1 MPVKQPRNTFKMSV
15 DTPLYTIDISL
26 IKADILAACIKE
38 VTVELRRKRKRIGK
52 SRIQEKSSLKL
63 YINYKKEI
71 KDLKL
76 CLIFY

>member
-1 MPVKQPRNTFKMSV
+1 V
-15 DTPLYTIDISL
+15 DTPLHTIDISL

-71 KDLKL
+71 RLRV
-76 CLIFY
+76 